1 MKVLILGAD
10 GMIGH
15 KMAQSLSNSNFEI
28 HLNSRVKKEY
38 LEKIFPKS
46 QIYQFDFLKQDVL
59 DLLNKVIPD
68 IILNTA
74 GITIRRGSE
83 ILDNA
88 IKLNSELPKK
98 IDSWCEFNKKR
109 QIHFSTDCVFSGLKG
124 NYQDL
129 DKPDA
134 EDNYGFT
141 KGNGEVNSE
150 HTLTLRSSMIGREIF
165 NKTELLEWVI
175 ENKNNKIEGFDKAI
189 YSGITTLW
197 MSELVLK
204 IINDFPTLSGIYNI
218 SSQPISKFE
227 LITKINELFELNIDI
242 EKDCSFSSNKS
253 LNSNK
258 FFSQTKF
265 DKPNWD
271 SMLLDL
277 YNDSLKNKSLYNID
291 D

>member
-1 MKVLILGAD
+1 MKILILGAD

-15 KMAQSLSNSNFEI
+15 KMAQTLSNNNFEI
-28 HLNSRVKKEY
+28 HLNSRVHMGF

-46 QIYQFDFLKQDVL
+46 QIYQFDFLNQDVL
-59 DLLNKVIPD
+59 DLLNKVFPD
-68 IILNTA
+68 FIVNAA

-83 ILDNA
+83 NLENA
-88 IKLNSELPKK
+88 IKLNSELPNK
-98 IDSWCEFNKKR
+98 IDSWCKINKKR

-124 NYQDL
+124 NYSDT

-134 EDNYGFT
+134 KDNYGIT

-165 NKTELLEWVI
+165 NKTELLEWI
-175 ENKNNKIEGFDKAI
+175 IANKNSKIKGFDRAI
-189 YSGITTLW
+189 YSGITTVW
-197 MSELVLK
+197 MSKLVLK
-204 IINDFPTLSGIYNI
+204 ILNDFPTLNGIYNI

-227 LITKINELFELNIDI
+227 LITKINELFKLNIDI
-242 EKDCSFSSNKS
+242 EKDTSISSNKS

-258 FFSQTKF
+258 FFSETKF

-271 SMLLDL
+271 SMLLDF
-277 YNDSLKNKSLYNID
+277 YNDSLKNNNLYNID

>member
-15 KMAQSLSNSNFEI
+15 KMAQTLSNSNFEI

>member
-1 MKVLILGAD
+1 M
-10 GMIGH
+10 
-15 KMAQSLSNSNFEI
+15 
-28 HLNSRVKKEY
+28 
-38 LEKIFPKS
+38 EKIFPKS
-46 QIYQFDFLKQDVL
+46 YIYQFDFLKQDIFE
-59 DLLNKVIPD
+59 LLNKVFPHF
-68 IILNTA
+68 ILNTA

-83 ILDNA
+83 NLENA
-88 IKLNSELPKK
+88 VKLNSELPKK
-98 IDSWCEFNKKR
+98 IDFWCKTNHKR
-109 QIHFSTDCVFSGLKG
+109 QIHFSTDCVFSGSRG
-124 NYQDL
+124 HYQDL

-134 EDNYGFT
+134 KDNYGFT
-141 KGNGEVNSE
+141 KGNGEVNSK

-175 ENKNNKIEGFDKAI
+175 ENKDNKIKGFDKAI

-197 MSELVLK
+197 MSELMVK
-204 IINDFPTLSGIYNI
+204 ILSKFQTLSGIYNI
-218 SSQPISKFE
+218 SSKPISKFE
-227 LITKINELFELNIDI
+227 LITKINEVFNLNIDI
-242 EKDCSFSSNKS
+242 EKDSSFSSNKS

-258 FFSQTKF
+258 FFSETKF

>member
-1 MKVLILGAD
+1 MKILILGAD

-15 KMAQSLSNSNFEI
+15 KMAQTLSNSNFEI
-28 HLNSRVKKEY
+28 HLNTRTNKGF
-38 LEKIFPKS
+38 LEKIFSKS
-46 QIYQFDFLKQDVL
+46 HIHQFDFLNQNIL
-59 DLLNKVIPD
+59 ELLNKVFPD
-68 IILNTA
+68 IILNAA

-83 ILDNA
+83 NLENA
-88 IKLNSELPKK
+88 KKLNSELPNK
-98 IDSWCEFNKKR
+98 IDSWCKINQKR

-124 NYQDL
+124 NYLDL
-129 DKPDA
+129 DIPDA
-134 EDNYGFT
+134 KDNYGLT

-150 HTLTLRSSMIGREIF
+150 HTLTLRSSMIGREVF

-175 ENKNNKIEGFDKAI
+175 KNKNNKIKGFENAI

-197 MSELVLK
+197 MSELVVK
-204 IINDFPTLSGIYNI
+204 ILNEFPILHGIYNI
-218 SSQPISKFE
+218 SSKPISKFE
-227 LITKINELFELNIDI
+227 LITKINELFKLNIDI

-258 FFSQTKF
+258 FFSLTKF
-265 DKPNWD
+265 DKPKWD

-277 YNDSLKNKSLYNID
+277 YNDSLNNKSLYKID

>member
-1 MKVLILGAD
+1 MKILILGAD

-15 KMAQSLSNSNFEI
+15 KMAQTLSNNNFEI
-28 HLNSRVKKEY
+28 HLNSRVHTEF
-38 LEKIFPKS
+38 LENIFPNS
-46 QIYQFDFLKQDVL
+46 PIHQFDFLKQDILV
-59 DLLNKVIPD
+59 LLNKVFPD
-68 IILNTA
+68 ITLNAA
-74 GITIRRGSE
+74 GVTIRRGSE
-83 ILDNA
+83 NLENA
-88 IKLNSELPKK
+88 IKLNSELPNEIDFWCK
-98 IDSWCEFNKKR
+98 INKKR
-109 QIHFSTDCVFSGLKG
+109 QIHFSTDCVFSGSKG

-134 EDNYGFT
+134 KDNYGFT

-150 HTLTLRSSMIGREIF
+150 YTLTLRSSMIGREVF

-175 ENKNNKIEGFDKAI
+175 ENKNNKIKGFDKVI

-204 IINDFPTLSGIYNI
+204 ILNDFPALKGIYNI
-218 SSQPISKFE
+218 SSKPISKFE
-227 LITKINELFELNIDI
+227 LITKINELFGLNIDI
-242 EKDCSFSSNKS
+242 EKDSTFSSNKS

>member
-1 MKVLILGAD
+1 MKILILGAD

-15 KMAQSLSNSNFEI
+15 KMTQTLSNYNFDI
-28 HLNSRVKKEY
+28 HLNSRVQKEF

-46 QIYQFDFLKQDVL
+46 TIYQFDFLKQDVL
-59 DLLNKVIPD
+59 DLLKKVFPD

-83 ILDNA
+83 NLENA
-88 IKLNSELPKK
+88 IKLNSALPKK
-98 IDSWCEFNKKR
+98 IDSWCKINQKR
-109 QIHFSTDCVFSGLKG
+109 QIHFSTDCVFSGSKG
-124 NYQDL
+124 NYLDL
-129 DKPDA
+129 DRPDA
-134 EDNYGFT
+134 KDNYGFT

-150 HTLTLRSSMIGREIF
+150 HTLTLRSSVIGREIF

-175 ENKNNKIEGFDKAI
+175 ENKNNKIKGFDKAI
-189 YSGITTLW
+189 YSGVTTLW

-204 IINDFPTLSGIYNI
+204 ILYDFPSLSGIYNI
-218 SSQPISKFE
+218 SSKPISKFE

-242 EKDCSFSSNKS
+242 EKDSSFSSNKS

-277 YNDSLKNKSLYNID
+277 FNDSLKNKSLYNID

>member
-1 MKVLILGAD
+1 MKILILGAD

-15 KMAQSLSNSNFEI
+15 KMVQTLSNSNFDI
-28 HLNSRVKKEY
+28 YLNSRVQKEF

-46 QIYQFDFLKQDVL
+46 TIHEFDFLKQDVQ
-59 DLLNKVIPD
+59 DLLNKVFPD
-68 IILNTA
+68 IVLNAA

-83 ILDNA
+83 NLENT

-98 IDSWCEFNKKR
+98 IDSWCKIKQKR
-109 QIHFSTDCVFSGLKG
+109 LIHFSTDCVFSGSKG
-124 NYQDL
+124 NYLDL
-129 DKPDA
+129 DIPDA
-134 EDNYGFT
+134 KDNYGFT

-150 HTLTLRSSMIGREIF
+150 HTLTLRSSMIGREVF

-175 ENKNNKIEGFDKAI
+175 ENKNNKIKGFENAI
-189 YSGITTLW
+189 YSGITTLR
-197 MSELVLK
+197 MSELVVK
-204 IINDFPTLSGIYNI
+204 ILNEFPTLHGIYNI
-218 SSQPISKFE
+218 SSKPISKFE
-227 LITKINELFELNIDI
+227 LITKINEIFKLNIDI
-242 EKDCSFSSNKS
+242 EKDSSFSSNKS

-258 FFSQTKF
+258 FFSETKF